1 MEKKMENQ
9 EIKGFHYSIRNLSS
23 FEIIGFTKIV
33 NSGGEM
39 YDEIIQ
45 KKEKWELL
53 KKMNIKNKNVYGLA
67 SMDKECPEGKYRYTM
82 GIEKDGNYVEDKN
95 FVDQLFSMNIKES
108 DWIIFSLDFEKDFG
122 KLWENDP
129 YKLIGEIGYSFNN
142 AVGLHIDV
150 FTENYDGHKMEFWM
164 PIKEK

>member
-45 KKEKWELL
+45 KR
-53 KKMNIKNKNVYGLA
+53 KN
-67 SMDKECPEGKYRYTM
+67 GKY
-82 GIEKDGNYVEDKN
+82 
-95 FVDQLFSMNIKES
+95 
-108 DWIIFSLDFEKDFG
+108 
-122 KLWENDP
+122 
-129 YKLIGEIGYSFNN
+129 
-142 AVGLHIDV
+142 
-150 FTENYDGHKMEFWM
+150 
-164 PIKEK
+164 

>member
-1 MEKKMENQ
+1 MDNL
-9 EIKGFHYSIRNLSS
+9 EIKGFEYSIKKLSS

-39 YDEIIQ
+39 YDEVIQ
-45 KKEKWELL
+45 KKEKWEIL
-53 KKMNIKNKNVYGLA
+53 KNMNPKNKNVYGIA
-67 SMDKECPEGKYRYTM
+67 SMDKECSEGKYRYTM
-82 GIEKDGNYVEDKN
+82 GIEKDENYIENKIYT
-95 FVDQLFSMNIKES
+95 DQLFKMSIKES
-108 DWIIFSLDFEKDFG
+108 TWIIFSLDFENDFG

-164 PIKEK
+164 PIK